1 MHEFKPGHR
10 CHVGSGPLLK
20 MSAAGTQPRTAESEA
35 VDASV
40 QRDVGF
46 ANAIAYI

>member
-1 MHEFKPGHR
+1 MNSDQATDAT
-10 CHVGSGPLLK
+10 SGAGRWVK
-20 MSAAGTQPRTAESEA
+20 MSAAGTQPRTAENEA

-40 QRDVGF
+40 QRDVRF